1 MGTAIQRSG
10 IVGVGVAI
18 VLLGSA
24 AFAQDAATTQVPLK
38 EVVLFNSGV
47 GFFEHRGKVSGDAE
61 VPLEFNV
68 ADINDLLKSMVVQD
82 LGGGHVS
89 TVAYG
94 SKDPISK
101 TLKSFAIDLTDEPT
115 LGSLLKQV
123 RGEKV
128 KFATTEEITG
138 TIVAVEKKQVPA
150 GDDGGT
156 VEVEMLLLLTEGG
169 LRRVSLETF
178 ASLQFVNE
186 DLNAEFQKALTLL
199 AASHSTERKTVG
211 IRFTGQGDRE
221 VRVGYIQEM
230 PVWKTSYRLVL
241 DEEKQPLLQGWA
253 IVENPTE
260 RDWSGVKLTLVSGRP
275 ISFTMDLYQPLYAP
289 RPAVQMDL
297 YSSLRPRLYEQ
308 DLAAGEAEFRRK
320 ASEVRERQLSAGRPA
335 AAAAMPGA
343 PGTMLE
349 GKSQA
354 GQGQAG
360 GMMGMG
366 MMPGQ
371 APARGEMAGR
381 AAGAYGGY
389 AGEARDEVFAFS
401 SERWDVRQ
409 GVQSLAQAGEVGEL
423 FRYAIENPVDLERQ
437 QSAMLPIVNEEVEGE
452 KVSIYNQN
460 VHAKHPLNGLRLK
473 NTTPLYL
480 MQGPVTVFDG
490 GTYAGDARI
499 EDMPPASERLI
510 SYAMDLEVEVAP
522 ESKPSPDEIL
532 NVRLLKGTMFV
543 ERKYVRLLKYAV
555 KNSGDESKKVLV
567 EYPVEP
573 EWKLVNPKEPAEKT
587 RSEYRFTVEA
597 KPGEPAS
604 LALEFQRTETQGIGL
619 SDINDNTI
627 RIYQSAKVVR
637 DEVKQALA
645 EIVRRKLELA
655 GVAQERTEREQE
667 IAQISEEQSRIRENM
682 SRLDRTGE
690 LYSRYVKKF
699 SQQEDRIEALRD
711 EIAGFQKKENELKK
725 ALDDYLMG
733 LNIQ

>member
-1 MGTAIQRSG
+1 
-10 IVGVGVAI
+10 
-18 VLLGSA
+18 
-24 AFAQDAATTQVPLK
+24 
-38 EVVLFNSGV
+38 
-47 GFFEHRGKVSGDAE
+47 
-61 VPLEFNV
+61 
-68 ADINDLLKSMVVQD
+68 
-82 LGGGHVS
+82 
-89 TVAYG
+89 
-94 SKDPISK
+94 
-101 TLKSFAIDLTDEPT
+101 
-115 LGSLLKQV
+115 
-123 RGEKV
+123 
-128 KFATTEEITG
+128 
-138 TIVAVEKKQVPA
+138 
-150 GDDGGT
+150 
-156 VEVEMLLLLTEGG
+156 
-169 LRRVSLETF
+169 
-178 ASLQFVNE
+178 
-186 DLNAEFQKALTLL
+186 
-199 AASHSTERKTVG
+199 
-211 IRFTGQGDRE
+211 GDRE

-241 DEEKQPLLQGWA
+241 DEEKQPLVQGWA

-320 ASEVRERQLSAGRPA
+320 ASEVRERQLSAGRPTA
-335 AAAAMPGA
+335 APAMPGA
-343 PGTMLE
+343 PGMMLE
-349 GKSQA
+349 GKFQA

-360 GMMGMG
+360 GMVGMG
-366 MMPGQ
+366 IMPGQ
-371 APARGEMAGR
+371 TPARGEM
-381 AAGAYGGY
+381 AGAYGGY
-389 AGEARDEVFAFS
+389 AGQARDGAVAFG

-423 FRYAIENPVDLERQ
+423 FRYAIENPVDLPRQ

-473 NTTPLYL
+473 NTTPLFL

-510 SYAMDLEVEVAP
+510 SYAMDLDVEVAP
-522 ESKPSPDEIL
+522 ESQPSPDEIL

-573 EWKLVNPKEPAEKT
+573 EWTLVNPKEPAEKT
-587 RSEYRFTVEA
+587 RSEYRFAVEA

-619 SDINDNTI
+619 SDINDTTI
-627 RIYQSAKVVR
+627 RIYQIAKVVR
-637 DEVKQALA
+637 EEVKQALA
-645 EIVRRKLELA
+645 EIVRRKQELA
-655 GVAQERTEREQE
+655 GVVQERTEREQE
-667 IAQISEEQSRIRENM
+667 IAQISEEQTRIRENM

-690 LYSRYVKKF
+690 LYSR
-699 SQQEDRIEALRD
+699 
-711 EIAGFQKKENELKK
+711 
-725 ALDDYLMG
+725 
-733 LNIQ
+733 